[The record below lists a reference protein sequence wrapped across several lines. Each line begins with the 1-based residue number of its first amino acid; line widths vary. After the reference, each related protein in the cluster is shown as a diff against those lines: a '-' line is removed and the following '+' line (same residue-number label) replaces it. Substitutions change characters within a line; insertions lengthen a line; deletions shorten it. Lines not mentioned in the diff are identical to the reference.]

1 MSNAIAGIEKA
12 EMTEMHL
19 LKKEALNN
27 RRVIAMPSRVVA
39 MPSKRRGNVNEGQ
52 WKTNSLVLRS
62 FGTFIK
68 EPSYFIP
75 LVFTTFLRGKSPQFK
90 AFFEL

>member
-12 EMTEMHL
+12 EMIEMHPS
-19 LKKEALNN
+19 KIEALNN
-27 RRVIAMPSRVVA
+27 RRVIA

-52 WKTNSLVLRS
+52 WKTNSWALRS

-68 EPSYFIP
+68 DPSYFIP